1 MLHLHS
7 LYVLHTC
14 GMFTALCCCCCWFI
28 AIYEFDFLTWDAQT
42 CCADPEV
49 LRAQVGVDVV
59 IESEA
64 AVQADDV
71 HSGKTLQKGNPEA
84 VANELNQITAEQI
97 LDDVKP
103 MSDHKMEQHETK
115 APPEEQE
122 QEQEES
128 EEGFV
133 EAQDPQSSEAIVKN
147 LEESLSS
154 VPVGL
159 PIGTTQGHPIIH
171 REGYIA
177 NHKEDEKEINVVLEE
192 LKVKEEQMSKVV
204 VQPSILH
211 KDSNHIDKD
220 ATVDDDDLDIVAG
233 EFLSLLEDEEASLKD
248 DSESEADSP
257 RALRLQQFEQEAL
270 IECGLDL
277 NFLLPESAKFT
288 TQGMQDKPNVEAG
301 GKAIQEQTLHT
312 EDFANEG
319 QFLVYEIV
327 KVTFWEA

>member
-1 MLHLHS
+1 M
-7 LYVLHTC
+7 
-14 GMFTALCCCCCWFI
+14 
-28 AIYEFDFLTWDAQT
+28 
-42 CCADPEV
+42 

-71 HSGKTLQKGNPEA
+71 HSGKTLQKSSAET
-84 VANELNQITAEQI
+84 VANEFDQITAEQI

-115 APPEEQE
+115 AQPEE

-133 EAQDPQSSEAIVKN
+133 EAQDPLSSEAIVKN
-147 LEESLSS
+147 SEEILSS

-159 PIGTTQGHPIIH
+159 PIGTAQGHPIIC

-177 NHKEDEKEINVVLEE
+177 NDKEDEKEINVVLEE
-192 LKVKEEQMSKVV
+192 FKVKEEQMSNVV
-204 VQPSILH
+204 VQSSILH
-211 KDSNHIDKD
+211 KDSNHNDKD
-220 ATVDDDDLDIVAG
+220 AIVDDDDLDIVAG
-233 EFLSLLEDEEASLKD
+233 EFLSLLGDEEASLED
-248 DSESEADSP
+248 DSESGEDSP

-288 TQGMQDKPNVEAG
+288 MQGMQDKPTVEAG
-301 GKAIQEQTLHT
+301 GKTIQEQTLHT

-319 QFLVYEIV
+319 QFLVYEIR
-327 KVTFWEA
+327 KSYILEA

>member
-1 MLHLHS
+1 M
-7 LYVLHTC
+7 
-14 GMFTALCCCCCWFI
+14 
-28 AIYEFDFLTWDAQT
+28 
-42 CCADPEV
+42 
-49 LRAQVGVDVV
+49 DVV

-71 HSGKTLQKGNPEA
+71 HSGKTLQESNAEA

-115 APPEEQE
+115 ARPEEQEQE

-147 LEESLSS
+147 LEEILSS

-159 PIGTTQGHPIIH
+159 PIGTTQGHPIIC
-171 REGYIA
+171 REGDIA

-192 LKVKEEQMSKVV
+192 FKVKEEQMSNVV
-204 VQPSILH
+204 VQSSILH
-211 KDSNHIDKD
+211 KDSNYNDKD
-220 ATVDDDDLDIVAG
+220 AIVDDDDLDIVAG
-233 EFLSLLEDEEASLKD
+233 EFLSLLEDEEASLED
-248 DSESEADSP
+248 DSESGEDSP

-288 TQGMQDKPNVEAG
+288 MQGMQDKPTVEAG

-312 EDFANEG
+312 EDSANEG

>member
-1 MLHLHS
+1 M
-7 LYVLHTC
+7 
-14 GMFTALCCCCCWFI
+14 
-28 AIYEFDFLTWDAQT
+28 
-42 CCADPEV
+42 

-71 HSGKTLQKGNPEA
+71 HSGKTLQKSSAEA
-84 VANELNQITAEQI
+84 VANEFDQITAEQI

-115 APPEEQE
+115 AQPEE

-133 EAQDPQSSEAIVKN
+133 EAQDPLSSEAIVKN
-147 LEESLSS
+147 SEEILSS

-159 PIGTTQGHPIIH
+159 PIGTAQGHPIIC

-177 NHKEDEKEINVVLEE
+177 NDKEDEKEINVVLEE
-192 LKVKEEQMSKVV
+192 FKVKEEQMSNVV
-204 VQPSILH
+204 VQSSILH
-211 KDSNHIDKD
+211 KDSNHNDKD
-220 ATVDDDDLDIVAG
+220 AIVDDDDLDIVAG
-233 EFLSLLEDEEASLKD
+233 EFLSLLGDEEASLED
-248 DSESEADSP
+248 DSESGEDSP

-288 TQGMQDKPNVEAG
+288 MQGMQDKPTVEAG
-301 GKAIQEQTLHT
+301 GKTIQEQTLHT

-319 QFLVYEIV
+319 QFLVYEIR
-327 KVTFWEA
+327 KSYILEA